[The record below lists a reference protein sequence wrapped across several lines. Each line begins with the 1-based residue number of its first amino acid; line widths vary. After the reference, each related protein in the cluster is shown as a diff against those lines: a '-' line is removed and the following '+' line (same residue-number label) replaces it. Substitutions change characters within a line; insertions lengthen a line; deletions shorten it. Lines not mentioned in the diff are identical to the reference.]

1 MQAKLVALALSGLGR
16 DAVKVAATLI
26 LAILMALAFVIAS
39 LGALFG
45 VVTPAELPP
54 NLQTEATATEL
65 GARVVE
71 LAYGQ
76 IGMPYVWGGA
86 SPETSFDCSG
96 LVQWVY
102 RQAGVSLPRTAQ
114 QQYNWTQRISRDD
127 LGPGDTVYFQ
137 ICCQPPDTV
146 THVGIYIGN
155 GRMIHSPTPGQV
167 VREESITT
175 PYWQAHWAGGGRVRL
190 PSQGSSSP

>member
-1 MQAKLVALALSGLGR
+1 MKALVLGAVLGDLIGPAVRIMASLVLALL
-16 DAVKVAATLI
+16 L
-26 LAILMALAFVIAS
+26 ALAFSVAS
-39 LGALFG
+39 VAALFSAPAQPARPTLS
-45 VVTPAELPP
+45 VTPPA
-54 NLQTEATATEL
+54 N
-65 GARVVE
+65 GSGSDVVAV
-71 LAYGQ
+71 AYTQ
-76 IGMPYVWGGA
+76 LGMPYVWGGA
-86 SPETSFDCSG
+86 SPQTSFDCSG
-96 LVQWVY
+96 LVQWAYSQV
-102 RQAGVSLPRTAQ
+102 GVRLPRTAQ
-114 QQYNWTQRISRDD
+114 MQYDATERVAPSD
-127 LGPGDTVYFQ
+127 LRVGDLVFFQ

>member
-96 LVQWVY
+96 LVQWAYGQV
-102 RQAGVSLPRTAQ
+102 GVRLPRTAQ
-114 QQYNWTQRISRDD
+114 MQYNATERVAPADLQVGDLLFFEHTYPGERI
-127 LGPGDTVYFQ
+127 
-137 ICCQPPDTV
+137 
-146 THVGIYIGN
+146 THVGIYVGG
-155 GRMIHSPTPGQV
+155 GRMINAPTTGDV
-167 VREESITT
+167 VREMPVFDD
-175 PYWQAHWAGGGRVRL
+175 PYWRAHYAGAGRVRR
-190 PSQGSSSP
+190 